1 MLVQLL
7 RSARGAR
14 GVAVALMQS
23 GVFAAACGA
32 QEGSDLVVSSDSA
45 LSAIVAELLPDLA
58 RRSGMELREPVRVE
72 KRSREDLVRYLER
85 KLDEELPE
93 DEARAIVDA
102 YALLGLVPA
111 DLDLRGVL
119 MSLYTEQVSG
129 FYEPDSTALF
139 VMNDQPEADVRGL
152 LVHELVH
159 AVQDQSED
167 LVALTDPDRGSDRA
181 TAAQAAIEGHATLV
195 MFEYMAE
202 EQMGSAVDLSQI
214 PGFGP
219 MLRENLQGIRTQ
231 FPVLASAPRIVQ
243 ETLIFPYLEGAVFLQ
258 QLWSGGDRVVPFGDD
273 LPTSTEQILVG
284 LSAAPPI
291 ELLLEIRGGDSV
303 REDVLGRLEL
313 GVLLEEHAGTGAG
326 SVADAWEGDRYALV
340 EGSDGQRVL
349 VSHVLWEDEA
359 ARDRFLSVIGA
370 NLGAFGAEARVEPS
384 EIDGRPASILTVGEA
399 DGITVRVS
407 GTERR

>member
-1 MLVQLL
+1 
-7 RSARGAR
+7 
-14 GVAVALMQS
+14 
-23 GVFAAACGA
+23 
-32 QEGSDLVVSSDSA
+32 
-45 LSAIVAELLPDLA
+45 
-58 RRSGMELREPVRVE
+58 
-72 KRSREDLVRYLER
+72 
-85 KLDEELPE
+85 
-93 DEARAIVDA
+93 
-102 YALLGLVPA
+102 
-111 DLDLRGVL
+111 
-119 MSLYTEQVSG
+119 
-129 FYEPDSTALF
+129 
-139 VMNDQPEADVRGL
+139 MNDQPEADVRGL

-284 LSAAPPI
+284 PSADPPV